1 MEERIF
7 LKSWGTGRTK
17 TRQTPK
23 APSPSAVP
31 FPATQFHPGSGSQS
45 PRLCL
50 VTSCFHT
57 LCVYLY
63 IKTQTSNYKLKR
75 AHDSFQ
81 VHLSKQKSS
90 VTVRWPDCS
99 TDVPQTLTTAFPV
112 AILSI
117 FLGSRTSLLFGAP
130 VCPPPSSSSLFQSP
144 CCQGWHTI
152 LPNKQKSG
160 RGLGKALPS
169 VEKGWTLLNH
179 PFSSLLLEL
188 EFDV

>member
-1 MEERIF
+1 M
-7 LKSWGTGRTK
+7 
-17 TRQTPK
+17 
-23 APSPSAVP
+23 P
-31 FPATQFHPGSGSQS
+31 FPVTRFHPGSGSQS
-45 PRLCL
+45 PRFCL
-50 VTSCFHT
+50 VTSGFHS

-63 IKTQTSNYKLKR
+63 IKTQTRNYKLKR

-99 TDVPQTLTTAFPV
+99 TDTDNCLPSSHSLHLSGSQNFTFVWSTIKLLSFP
-112 AILSI
+112 I
-117 FLGSRTSLLFGAP
+117 SLLPG
-130 VCPPPSSSSLFQSP
+130 VTD
-144 CCQGWHTI
+144 TI

-179 PFSSLLLEL
+179 PFSSLPLEL
-188 EFDV
+188 ECDV